1 MKSLQKNKESL
12 KKTMLEIR
20 DHVGPDL
27 YGRGSSRSMFDNF
40 LARLSKRNCRRM
52 TSADRG
58 ARHWRKELEE
68 SYPVMGLTSLEVER
82 EPSYEGLKFRS
93 RGLLLTNFPGR
104 FLRPKFMSTSVSRSC
119 HVFFQVALIELY
131 PGEKSGTRRDDI

>member
-1 MKSLQKNKESL
+1 MRDRSHVAPGPFGAREDSLER
-12 KKTMLEIR
+12 M
-20 DHVGPDL
+20 
-27 YGRGSSRSMFDNF
+27 SSRK
-40 LARLSKRNCRRM
+40 SKIEP
-52 TSADRG
+52 
-58 ARHWRKELEE
+58 KIEK
-68 SYPVMGLTSLEVER
+68 GLMSLEVER